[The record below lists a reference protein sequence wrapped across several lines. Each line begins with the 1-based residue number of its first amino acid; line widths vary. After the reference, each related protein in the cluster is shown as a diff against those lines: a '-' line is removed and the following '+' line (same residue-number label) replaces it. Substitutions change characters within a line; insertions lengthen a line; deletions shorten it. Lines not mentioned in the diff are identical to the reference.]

1 MQLILKS
8 NKLSSVASRLILSLD
23 ITNAKIIP
31 MEYFKYFRNNY
42 LLLFIL
48 PLLGSCSQKYSIEID
63 KDSKSLVLQE
73 IGSEKEYQ
81 VKDNAK
87 VRKII
92 KILNRAKYCPTKF
105 KPTHKL
111 VVDNKEILVFK
122 NYAKYLG
129 RPYCLDLDIE
139 QLLLGT

>member
-1 MQLILKS
+1 MK
-8 NKLSSVASRLILSLD
+8 
-23 ITNAKIIP
+23 
-31 MEYFKYFRNNY
+31 YFKHFGNSY
-42 LLLFIL
+42 LLLFFML
-48 PLLGSCSQKYSIEID
+48 LLGSCSQKHPIEIE

-81 VKDNAK
+81 VKDSAK

-111 VVDNKEILVFK
+111 VIDDREILVFK